1 MLNIQKSYL
10 IFIDS
15 DLPFLSK
22 RIKICKC
29 NKLVCNLDGKK
40 NYVLHIR
47 SLKQALIYGLIL
59 QKVHRLIQFNQEAW
73 LKHYIGMIAKLRP
86 EAKNNFKSD
95 IFKLMNNAVFGK
107 TMEIF
112 KKKQRY

>member
-1 MLNIQKSYL
+1 MIYHSYQKELKFVNAISLYA
-10 IFIDS
+10 IWM
-15 DLPFLSK
+15 
-22 RIKICKC
+22 
-29 NKLVCNLDGKK
+29 VKK

-107 TMEIF
+107 TMEI
-112 KKKQRY
+112 

>member
-47 SLKQALIYGLIL
+47 SLIYGLIL

-112 KKKQRY
+112 